1 MPRLFVAIAAALLAS
16 ETAASQTPV
25 IDVHLHSPFTK
36 TNTDAMRRAMDSL
49 NVRHAVFI
57 GSFDQLASPLD
68 SAPGRLLA
76 ALMFPCAGG
85 RMPNAGVRCFPP
97 DGDFPPIDWL
107 RAEVKAGRI
116 RMFGEIGAQY
126 LGIAPD
132 DPRLEPYYA
141 LAEELD
147 VPMGIHL
154 GIGPPGV
161 SYATTPSP
169 ANKSPSYSGVAG
181 DPRLLER
188 VLVRH
193 PKLRLY
199 VMHAAW
205 PSIESMVYM
214 LYMHP
219 QLYVDISVL
228 QYAVERP
235 AYYRALQTLVDAGF
249 SNRIMFGSD
258 GGARFLRLGIEAIE
272 QAPFL
277 NETQKRAILY
287 DNAKRFFRFND

>member
-1 MPRLFVAIAAALLAS
+1 MPRFLVAIAAVWI
-16 ETAASQTPV
+16 AATPVAGQTPV
-25 IDVHLHSPFTK
+25 IDVHLHSPFNR

-57 GSFDQLASPLD
+57 GSFDQLMAPLD
-68 SAPGRLLA
+68 SAPGRLLP

-85 RMPNAGVRCFPP
+85 RMPNAGIRCFPP

-107 RAEVKAGRI
+107 REQVKAGRI
-116 RMFGEIGAQY
+116 RVFGEIGAQY
-126 LGIAPD
+126 LGIAPN

-161 SYATTPSP
+161 AYPATPSP
-169 ANKSPSYSGVAG
+169 ANKSPNYSGLAG
-181 DPRLLER
+181 DPRLLEP

-193 PKLRLY
+193 PKLRIY

-205 PSIESMVYM
+205 PSIDEMVYM

-228 QYAVERP
+228 QYAIERP

-249 SNRIMFGSD
+249 ANRIMFGSD
-258 GGARFLRLGIEAIE
+258 GGARFLRTGIEAIE

-277 NETQKRAILY
+277 SDTQKRAILY
-287 DNAKRFFRFND
+287 ENAKRFFRLD